1 MLEILQTTINRDF
14 DGKMQVEGGF
24 DGPLMR
30 WVARHVCRKN
40 TESGCGN
47 ILGLRAELSAIL
59 ERARRR
65 LAQDKNGTCQIDPY
79 FLSQDDLSGPDTE
92 DRLVKSTA
100 WEKLQRMVGLEDVKE
115 RVRRLHHLLR
125 DNFERDDQGQLLL
138 PINLNGVFLGLPG
151 TGKTTVAK
159 LYGQIL
165 VDLGLLSEG
174 KVIEKHQQTFLGSIS
189 VIPKNTP
196 EKPSNKVDS
205 FRYGIIDTIFGCVP
219 GNGRANQCVLL
230 IGYKNEMEEM
240 FRNVNPGLS
249 RRFQLSSA
257 FHFQPYSITALER
270 ILTLKLEE
278 YHVSASYDARLAA
291 SMLFRHAITSPQFG
305 NAAYVEEVI
314 QSAQV
319 SLAERYLS
327 NSSIDRNQ
335 LEAQDF
341 PTDWDRALNAEE
353 ECQRLFEGVVGCNPI
368 ISQLLE
374 DTKVARNCF
383 LRNIDARDY
392 IPFHYI
398 FKGPPGTG
406 KTTTARKMG
415 RIFYHMGILSST
427 EVVECPVTD
436 MIGSYVG
443 QTGPKT
449 LALFEKAVG
458 KVLFIDEAYRLY
470 DQSASGRE
478 FATDAIG
485 ELVGALTSARFQNSL
500 VIILAG
506 HGPGMEALL
515 SSNPGLRSR
524 FKRIMTFE
532 NMDGVACT
540 QLLINTLRQHGVDT
554 APLETPSC
562 EAAQRFTIY

>member
-174 KVIEKHQQTFLGSIS
+174 KDNAHMLWMGS
-189 VIPKNTP
+189 KD
-196 EKPSNKVDS
+196 KVDS